1 MAFRLPH
8 GLKDPL
14 RQGLLSQNTGVGPG
28 VGPDGFDHGSA
39 FADTLGVLCGRFP
52 RDGNDG
58 KHEQQQVLHDG
69 AVSSRSTIRVDRLR
83 ATSGFDR
90 SAVKRNHG
98 VRRMTV
104 IRQALIPCLHLAG
117 KLTSLHTLPRKWQD
131 RTWPRLTWFP
141 CELYRMSL
149 VSTSATLRPSRLL
162 LRLASGPM
170 LSTGIPHLMS
180 VAGQS
185 RHFGRAFG
193 TASINNASALLKPEA
208 A

>member
-1 MAFRLPH
+1 MA
-8 GLKDPL
+8 
-14 RQGLLSQNTGVGPG
+14 
-28 VGPDGFDHGSA
+28 
-39 FADTLGVLCGRFP
+39 
-52 RDGNDG
+52 
-58 KHEQQQVLHDG
+58 
-69 AVSSRSTIRVDRLR
+69 
-83 ATSGFDR
+83 
-90 SAVKRNHG
+90 
-98 VRRMTV
+98 
-104 IRQALIPCLHLAG
+104 
-117 KLTSLHTLPRKWQD
+117 
-131 RTWPRLTWFP
+131 RLTWFP